1 MPRRSPS
8 FRRRLV
14 TWYALTLLVV
24 LAGLGLALDQTL
36 RSFLLDQLTDSLT
49 AQGRAVQ
56 QALPAEEA
64 DLQAAAEA
72 LGDDLGMR
80 ITVIAPDG
88 SVLADSASDPTTMEN
103 HSTRPEVVDALGGR
117 VGVASRTSATVGI
130 AFRYV
135 ALPVRDGV
143 VVRVALPETET
154 QQRLA
159 SLRVILLVW
168 GLIAA
173 AVGLI
178 GVWLIGRHSMRPL
191 EDLARSV
198 ADISQGVAETEIPRS
213 GIAELDHLGEAVAQ
227 MATEIDARISD
238 IQREQK
244 VRDLVLSALDI
255 GVVLIDG
262 DDIAYA
268 NPPAR
273 TLIGNEAARVQELH
287 PAVLRE
293 MISPAGAD
301 EERAAADYE
310 AGYPARSIAAAAV
323 WLERSGLVLLTL
335 TDVTEARRVEALRRD
350 FVSAASHELK
360 TPATAIQAGAETI
373 LTALDDD
380 PEAARLFAQRVC
392 DDAFRLS
399 RIVGD
404 LLDLSRLEMQEP
416 VRVPLSLS
424 ELVQDEVARLGVVSV
439 NISVQTEPAIVC
451 GERADL
457 TLAVR
462 NLLANAVRYTPE
474 GGHIWVKVYTDDR
487 AAVVEVADDG
497 VGIPSA
503 DLPRVFERFYR
514 VDEGRSRRTGGT
526 GLGLAI
532 VKHVAEEHGGRV
544 QAESILAEGSVF
556 QIVIPLES

>member
-1 MPRRSPS
+1 MHRRSPS

-14 TWYALTLLVV
+14 TWYAITLLVV
-24 LAGLGLALDQTL
+24 LAGLGLALDRTL

-49 AQGRAVQ
+49 AQARAIQ
-56 QALPAEEA
+56 QALPTDAA
-64 DLQAAAEA
+64 GLQAAAEE
-72 LGDDLGMR
+72 LGADLNVR
-80 ITVIAPDG
+80 VTVIAPDG
-88 SVLADSASDPTTMEN
+88 TVLADSASDPATMEN
-103 HSTRPEVVDALGGR
+103 HSTRPEVVEALGGR

-135 ALPVRDGV
+135 ALPERDGV

-154 QQRLA
+154 RERLA

-168 GLIAA
+168 GLAAA
-173 AVGLI
+173 AVGLL
-178 GVWLIGRHSMRPL
+178 GVWLIARHTMRPL
-191 EDLARSV
+191 EDLSQSV
-198 ADISQGVAETEIPRS
+198 ADISQGAVETEIPRS
-213 GIAELDHLGEAVAQ
+213 GIAELDHLGEAVAE
-227 MATEIDARISD
+227 MATEIDTRISD
-238 IQREQK
+238 IQREQEM
-244 VRDLVLSALDI
+244 RDLVLSALDI

-273 TLIGNEAARVQELH
+273 TLIGKEAGRVQELH
-287 PAVLRE
+287 PAVLRKL
-293 MISPAGAD
+293 ISGAGAD
-301 EERAAADYE
+301 EERAAADFE

-323 WLERSGLVLLTL
+323 WLERSGLVMLTL

-360 TPATAIQAGAETI
+360 TPAAAIQAGAETI

-380 PEAARLFAQRVC
+380 PEAVRLFAQMVC
-392 DDAFRLS
+392 DNALRLS
-399 RIVGD
+399 GIVSD
-404 LLDLSRLEMQEP
+404 LLDLSRLETQEP
-416 VRVPLSLS
+416 VRAPVSLDD
-424 ELVQDEVARLGVVSV
+424 LVQDEVDRLGAVSV
-439 NISVQTEPAIVC
+439 NMSVEAAPVVVF
-451 GERADL
+451 GDRADL

-462 NLLANAVRYTPE
+462 NLLANAVRYTHE
-474 GGHIWVKVYTDDR
+474 GGHVWVSVYARDR
-487 AAVVEVADDG
+487 AAIVEVADDG

-532 VKHVAEEHGGRV
+532 VKHVAEEHGGHV
-544 QAESILAEGSVF
+544 EAESVLSEGSAF
-556 QIVIPLES
+556 RIVIPLES